1 MNNVRH
7 LSFLCQQMI
16 KLDFVHQQV
25 RFVLIEIELISI
37 LFRFDDSS
45 IQSNE
50 LYSTKES
57 QNQTKSIEKVSFL
70 FNSLANRKEIC
81 FFYRKKETNQK
92 LNSDKFQSDSDNSGK
107 LFCSLIFTYLIFFK
121 LKIIN

>member
-1 MNNVRH
+1 
-7 LSFLCQQMI
+7 MI

-107 LFCSLIFTYLIFFK
+107 LFCSLIFTYLIFLK